1 MCLALDVVNIEF
13 WTRLKIDKTVI
24 TLLMHSYERLEQGIR
39 NSNFIRNVKMVV
51 TQWYFNVFITLL
63 WHDFMVPCQ
72 QVVFSVASIWSMAP

>member
-1 MCLALDVVNIEF
+1 MPKFTKIQTVRTIPCHNMCLALDVVNIEF

-63 WHDFMVPCQ
+63 
-72 QVVFSVASIWSMAP
+72 